1 MKTILL
7 LLHDDGGQ
15 EARLQAALDLTRTL
29 EGHLVCLDVTI
40 MPTMVVSDA
49 LGDAGFGMLLQEER
63 QRESANREKLEARLV
78 HEDVSWDWRD
88 ATGEVAPCLRDEAAL
103 ADLIVVNRQLEACP
117 VPDMRALAV
126 DLVVKTHIPVL
137 AVPED
142 LSRLDLDRALIAWDG
157 STASA
162 AALRA
167 AVALLRHAERVT
179 IIAIGDE
186 SDRLPAEA
194 AAAYL
199 SRYDIHAEVEHVAL
213 DGAKVGDVLF
223 ERVSSGHFGY
233 VVMGGFGHHRVAEAL
248 FGGVTRMMLT
258 KSPVPIFLAH

>member
-7 LLHDDGGQ
+7 LVHDDGGQ
-15 EARLQAALDLTRTL
+15 ESRVQAALDLTRTL

-40 MPTMVVSDA
+40 MPTLVVADA
-49 LGDAGFGMLLQEER
+49 LGDAGFGMLLQEEK
-63 QRESANREKLEARLV
+63 QREAGNRTQLEARLA

-88 ATGEVAPCLRDEAAL
+88 ATGEVGPCLRDEAAL

-117 VPDMRALAV
+117 VPDMRALAG
-126 DLVVKTHIPVL
+126 DLVVKARTPVL

-142 LSRLDLDRALIAWDG
+142 LVRLDLDRALIAWDG

-167 AVALLRHAERVT
+167 AVPLLRYAERVT

-194 AAAYL
+194 AAVYL
-199 SRYDIHAEVEHVAL
+199 SRYDIHAEIEHVAL

-223 ERVSSGHFGY
+223 GRVSGGHFGY

>member
-7 LLHDDGGQ
+7 LVHDDGGQ
-15 EARLQAALDLTRTL
+15 EARFQAALDLTRTL

-40 MPTMVVSDA
+40 MPAMVVSDA
-49 LGDAGFGMLLQEER
+49 LGDAGFGMLLQEEK
-63 QRESANREKLEARLV
+63 QRETTNRAKLEARLV

-88 ATGEVAPCLRDEAAL
+88 ACGEVAPCLRDESAL

-117 VPDMRALAV
+117 VPDMRALAG
-126 DLVVKTHIPVL
+126 DLVVKGRTPVL

-142 LSRLDLDRALIAWDG
+142 LVRLDLDRALIAWDG
-157 STASA
+157 SASSGA
-162 AALRA
+162 AVRA
-167 AVALLRHAERVT
+167 AVPLLRHAQQVT

-199 SRYDIHAEVEHVAL
+199 SRYDIHAEIDHVAL
-213 DGAKVGDVLF
+213 AGEKVGDALF
-223 ERVSSGHFGY
+223 ARVSSGHFGY
-233 VVMGGFGHHRVAEAL
+233 VVMGGFGHARVAEAL